1 MQPDETLIA
10 HALEGL
16 VRRAGADWAA
26 ALPR

>member
-1 MQPDETLIA
+1 MQSDEAPIA
-10 HALEGL
+10 HVLKGL